1 MQAGSSAEIALAG
14 GTISSTTF
22 AVVPPINGGTFTVP
36 QGVTNGL
43 VRIGFTYTG
52 TITATKELHVDD
64 VTLVVV

>member
-1 MQAGSSAEIALAG
+1 VGSSTEIALAG
-14 GTISSTTF
+14 GIISSATF

-43 VRIGFTYTG
+43 VRIGFTYAG
-52 TITATKELHVDD
+52 MSGALKELHVDD